1 MRYLYGPPF
10 GTDREEWGDIS
21 LLTTE
26 MLFKIGC
33 PPYVGQGFGVPGE
46 ARPPTLR
53 SPAYIC
59 RRQWARQLL
68 RPVTFSAPSL
78 RTTELLRY
86 R

>member
-33 PPYVGQGFGVPGE
+33 PPYVGQGFGVGPLPRLGRRRTY
-46 ARPPTLR
+46 AAASGQDNYLDPLHSRRPP
-53 SPAYIC
+53 
-59 RRQWARQLL
+59 
-68 RPVTFSAPSL
+68 
-78 RTTELLRY
+78 
-86 R
+86 